1 MPGRVRGQQLA
12 ACRKQEGTSHFLWTK
27 TFGDK
32 QTEAREKSK
41 PEITLDFCQ
50 LKLLLTKICQMTK
63 ARIIALSDI
72 KTPKTVGGPRHA
84 GKQRLF
90 VN

>member
-12 ACRKQEGTSHFLWTK
+12 GCGKQEGNSHFLWTK

-41 PEITLDFCQ
+41 PEITSDF
-50 LKLLLTKICQMTK
+50 
-63 ARIIALSDI
+63 LSTETFI
-72 KTPKTVGGPRHA
+72 S
-84 GKQRLF
+84 
-90 VN
+90 

>member
-12 ACRKQEGTSHFLWTK
+12 AGRKQEGTSHFLWTK

-41 PEITLDFCQ
+41 QEITSDF
-50 LKLLLTKICQMTK
+50 
-63 ARIIALSDI
+63 LSTETFI
-72 KTPKTVGGPRHA
+72 S
-84 GKQRLF
+84 
-90 VN
+90 

>member
-1 MPGRVRGQQLA
+1 MPSFEIELYYTSINVLRTEEIPMPGRVRGQQLA
-12 ACRKQEGTSHFLWTK
+12 ACGKQEGTSHFLSTK

-50 LKLLLTKICQMTK
+50 LKLL
-63 ARIIALSDI
+63 
-72 KTPKTVGGPRHA
+72 
-84 GKQRLF
+84 
-90 VN
+90 

>member
-12 ACRKQEGTSHFLWTK
+12 ACGKQEGTSHFLSTK

-41 PEITLDFCQ
+41 PEITSDF
-50 LKLLLTKICQMTK
+50 
-63 ARIIALSDI
+63 LSTETFMKKNLPND
-72 KTPKTVGGPRHA
+72 KGTRNST
-84 GKQRLF
+84 F
-90 VN
+90 

>member
-12 ACRKQEGTSHFLWTK
+12 ACRKQEGTSHFLLTK

-41 PEITLDFCQ
+41 PEITFDFCQ
-50 LKLLLTKICQMTK
+50 LKLFPAKYM
-63 ARIIALSDI
+63 
-72 KTPKTVGGPRHA
+72 
-84 GKQRLF
+84 
-90 VN
+90 

>member
-12 ACRKQEGTSHFLWTK
+12 AGRKQEGTSHFLWTK

-41 PEITLDFCQ
+41 QEITSDF
-50 LKLLLTKICQMTK
+50 
-63 ARIIALSDI
+63 LSTENFI
-72 KTPKTVGGPRHA
+72 G
-84 GKQRLF
+84 
-90 VN
+90 

>member
-12 ACRKQEGTSHFLWTK
+12 ACRKQEGTSHFLSTK

-41 PEITLDFCQ
+41 PEITSD
-50 LKLLLTKICQMTK
+50 LLSTETFI
-63 ARIIALSDI
+63 
-72 KTPKTVGGPRHA
+72 G
-84 GKQRLF
+84 
-90 VN
+90 